1 MLHFYAQ
8 MTSES
13 IKQTIKVGS
22 PVFDIYP
29 YSKEEMYFVLGSQSA
44 SNPEF
49 TKEYKLVLYN
59 IARNKVIKLR
69 THYIYPHVITVL

>member
-1 MLHFYAQ
+1 MLYLYVQ

-44 SNPEF
+44 SNPEY

-59 IARNKVIKLR
+59 TVRNKVIQ
-69 THYIYPHVITVL
+69 